1 VLERL
6 VAERRRLLVV
16 QQKHWSEILV
26 GYETRN
32 RFELRDESGALLGMA
47 LEEGA
52 GVLRWL
58 GRQVFG
64 RCRKA
69 TVHLLDPGGGEFAR
83 IEKPF
88 RWYFQEAT
96 LHEDGRAIGRVA
108 RRFSI
113 LRDRF
118 SVQDL
123 TGRDLLE
130 IKRGFLDHFRFRGTF
145 RVRLNGLEVALIRK
159 EWRGLLSEWF
169 TDADT
174 FGVEFTESALDVEVR
189 KLLVAA
195 VFLIDFTCFENNQ
208 GRGGV
213 LFDLAGD

>member
-6 VAERRRLLVV
+6 VTGRRRLLVV

-32 RFELRDESGALLGMA
+32 RFELCDEEGALLGTA
-47 LEEGA
+47 LEEG
-52 GVLRWL
+52 GGMLRWV
-58 GRQVFG
+58 GRQLLG

-69 TVHLLDPGGGEFAR
+69 TVHLLDPTGAEFAR

-96 LHEDGRAIGRVA
+96 LHDGERAVGRVA
-108 RRFSI
+108 RRFSL

-118 SVQDL
+118 TVQDL
-123 TGRDLLE
+123 SGRDLLE
-130 IKRGFLDHFRFRGTF
+130 IERGFFDHFRFRGTF

-159 EWRGLLSEWF
+159 EWRGLIAEAF

-174 FGVEFTESALDVEVR
+174 FGVEFTEESLDVDVR

-195 VFLIDFTCFENNQ
+195 VFLIDFTCFENNR
-208 GRGGV
+208 GRGVVG
-213 LFDLAGD
+213 LPFGND

>member
-1 VLERL
+1 MLDAL
-6 VAERRRLLVV
+6 VTRRDRLLVV

-32 RFELRDESGALLGMA
+32 RYELRDGGGALLGMA

-52 GVLRWL
+52 GFLQWF
-58 GRQVFG
+58 GRQLFG
-64 RCRKA
+64 RCRQA
-69 TVHLLDPGGGEFAR
+69 TIHLVDDAGGEFAS

-88 RWYFQEAT
+88 RWWFQEAT
-96 LHEDGRAIGRVA
+96 LVEDGRPIGRVV
-108 RRFSI
+108 RRFA
-113 LRDRF
+113 LFRDRF

-123 TGRDLLE
+123 AGRDLLLIE
-130 IKRGFLDHFRFRGTF
+130 RTFLDHFRFRGTF
-145 RVRLNGLEVALIRK
+145 RVRLNGVEVALIRK
-159 EWRGLLSEWF
+159 EWRGLLAEWF

-174 FGVEFTESALDVEVR
+174 FGIEFSEPALDDAIR

-208 GRGGV
+208 ARSSV
-213 LFDLAGD
+213 LFDGGD